1 MAARKSRRLGI
12 IAAFILLDK
21 SGDGALDK
29 NELLDFLNETAG
41 LDFDVQ
47 MDDDLELNGIE
58 FVEVAEHLVERMK
71 RLPEPTLDDSL
82 HIPPPGRES
91 RGSGGGSMT
100 GSPRSGS
107 PLRGFGMK
115 TLAPVEGMY
124 IYYNGLLYIIMIY
137 MICWG

>member
-100 GSPRSGS
+100 GSSPRSGS

-124 IYYNGLLYIIMIY
+124 IYIILVYYIL
-137 MICWG
+137 